1 MKFLKIGAAQ
11 RKGGRPLIPVE
22 RIREQLASMERL
34 GFKALGLVLLGGT
47 RLRVLRLLEKPENRF
62 FENVRHP
69 HGGYEPR
76 LACLEGFCRA
86 YLGET
91 HGRKKYHYVY
101 WPGGP
106 EILEAA
112 RAEISGQG
120 YKEIKDKLTHSGI
133 EIGLFRDFAT
143 QRLEQLAHEN
153 NIRLDAVNMVVSRE
167 LSVTGAHYLDTRNW
181 ADRLFSIY
189 ARWLRAH
196 GSYPGRLARVFAR
209 L

>member
-1 MKFLKIGAAQ
+1 M
-11 RKGGRPLIPVE
+11 R
-22 RIREQLASMERL
+22 
-34 GFKALGLVLLGGT
+34 LLG
-47 RLRVLRLLEKPENRF
+47 KPESWLS
-62 FENVRHP
+62 ENVRHP
-69 HGGYEPR
+69 HGEYESR
-76 LACLEGFCRA
+76 LYCNSAFCRA

-106 EILEAA
+106 EILEVA
-112 RAEISGQG
+112 RSEVSGKP
-120 YKEIKDKLTHSGI
+120 YKAVKDKLAHSGV

-153 NIRLDAVNMVVSRE
+153 NIRLDAVNLVLSRE

-189 ARWLRAH
+189 VEWLRNQGVIPA
-196 GSYPGRLARVFAR
+196 GAARRVVNSEV
-209 L
+209 